1 VLDSHNLPSRRLI
14 LLGAIA
20 LAVISGSYNNV
31 FAQSSDQD
39 AEQTE
44 AGSSGKLLGASFV
57 LGLIIP
63 ITIGAA
69 VVATLLVWK
78 KRIKKT

>member
-1 VLDSHNLPSRRLI
+1 LPSRRLN

-20 LAVISGSYNNV
+20 LAVISGSHNDV
-31 FAQSSDQD
+31 FAQSSEQ
-39 AEQTE
+39 AEY
-44 AGSSGKLLGASFV
+44 SGKLLGASFV

-63 ITIGAA
+63 IAIGAA